1 MTFSDFCRVMSKA
14 NAEGKRLTGVIVFTQ
29 DSFAQDYT
37 EQERA
42 YRVSSMAKY
51 FRKGMLG
58 SALLGN
64 CLDGKDLGV
73 RLDYYM
79 KAGSPRW
86 KVEKAY
92 IKEEV

>member
-1 MTFSDFCRVMSKA
+1 MTFSEFCRAMSKA
-14 NAEGKRLTGVIVFTQ
+14 NADGKRLTGVIVFAKG
-29 DSFAQDYT
+29 SFAQEYT
-37 EQERA
+37 EQERS

-58 SALLGN
+58 RALPGD

-79 KAGSPRW
+79 KGSPRW
-86 KVEKAY
+86 RVEKAY
-92 IKEEV
+92 IEEDV

>member
-1 MTFSDFCRVMSKA
+1 MKFSEFCKVMSKA

-29 DSFAQDYT
+29 NSFAQEYT
-37 EQERA
+37 EQERS

-51 FRKGMLG
+51 FKKGVSG
-58 SALLGN
+58 SALSGD

-79 KAGSPRW
+79 KAGTPRW

-92 IKEEV
+92 IEEDV